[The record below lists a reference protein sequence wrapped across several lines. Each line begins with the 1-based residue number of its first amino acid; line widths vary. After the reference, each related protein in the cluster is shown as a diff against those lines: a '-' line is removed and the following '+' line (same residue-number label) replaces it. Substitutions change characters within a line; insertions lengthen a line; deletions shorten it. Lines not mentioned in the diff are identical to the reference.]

1 MIGRMS
7 SMQLHQGSL
16 DVILDAQARL
26 QRTQEELASGKRI
39 LSPSD
44 DPVAAA
50 QISSLRSELSRI
62 ETFQRN
68 IDLATSELASTETTI
83 ATAEDILNR
92 ARDLAVRA
100 SNASM
105 NGTAKRGIA
114 IEIDGLRDQL
124 LALANTKNAS
134 GEYVF
139 AGFASNAEAFSDETR
154 NINDGDWVDIEIG
167 LPVNN
172 DFATQ
177 VTFEGDA
184 NARIINIAP
193 GVTIATRVTGEAV
206 FGQSAFDQD
215 NDVLS
220 AFEALGVLAKGIRG
234 TLPTPPD
241 TSPLANDVDAQSVID
256 AGLSGIDAA
265 LERLSDSRTD
275 IGVRLNQ
282 LDDQQA
288 LNGNFALKL
297 EESMS
302 SLEDLDFTKA
312 VTEMNLQMVALQA
325 AQQAY
330 TKTQSLSLFNYL

>member
-44 DPVAAA
+44 DPIAAA

-105 NGTAKRGIA
+105 DETAKRGIA
-114 IEIDGLRDQL
+114 TEIDGLRDQL

-154 NINDGDWVDIEIG
+154 NINDGDWVDIGTG

-177 VTFEGDA
+177 VAFEGDA
-184 NARIINIAP
+184 NARVINIAP
-193 GVTIATRVTGEAV
+193 GVTIATRLTGEAV
-206 FGQSAFDQD
+206 FGQSVFDQD

-234 TLPTPPD
+234 ALPTPPD
-241 TSPLANDVDAQSVID
+241 TSPLGDVDAQSVID
-256 AGLSGIDAA
+256 AGLTGIDAA

-282 LDDQQA
+282 LDDQHA
-288 LNGNFALKL
+288 LNSNFTLKL

>member
-105 NGTAKRGIA
+105 DETAKRGIA
-114 IEIDGLRDQL
+114 TEIDSLRDQL

-154 NINDGDWVDIEIG
+154 NINDGDWVDIGTG

-184 NARIINIAP
+184 NARVINIAP
-193 GVTIATRVTGEAV
+193 GVTIATRLTGEAV
-206 FGQSAFDQD
+206 FGQSVFDQD

-234 TLPTPPD
+234 ALPTPPD
-241 TSPLANDVDAQSVID
+241 TSPLGDVDAQSVID
-256 AGLSGIDAA
+256 AGLTGIDAA

-288 LNGNFALKL
+288 LNSNFTLKL

>member
-105 NGTAKRGIA
+105 DETAKRGIA

-139 AGFASNAEAFSDETR
+139 AGYASNAEAFSDETL
-154 NINDGDWVDIEIG
+154 NINDGDWVDIGTG

-184 NARIINIAP
+184 NARVINIAP
-193 GVTIATRVTGEAV
+193 GVTIATRLTGEAV
-206 FGQSAFDQD
+206 FGQSVFDQD

-234 TLPTPPD
+234 ALPTPPD
-241 TSPLANDVDAQSVID
+241 TSPLGDVDAQSVID
-256 AGLSGIDAA
+256 AGLTGIDAA
-265 LERLSDSRTD
+265 LERLSDVRTD

-288 LNGNFALKL
+288 LNSNFTLKL

>member
-105 NGTAKRGIA
+105 DETAKRGIA
-114 IEIDGLRDQL
+114 TEIDSLRDQL

-154 NINDGDWVDIEIG
+154 NINDGDWVDIGTG

-184 NARIINIAP
+184 NARVINIAP
-193 GVTIATRVTGEAV
+193 GVTIATRLTGEAV
-206 FGQSAFDQD
+206 FGQSVFDQD

-220 AFEALGVLAKGIRG
+220 AFEALGR
-234 TLPTPPD
+234 PRQRD
-241 TSPLANDVDAQSVID
+241 
-256 AGLSGIDAA
+256 
-265 LERLSDSRTD
+265 
-275 IGVRLNQ
+275 
-282 LDDQQA
+282 
-288 LNGNFALKL
+288 
-297 EESMS
+297 
-302 SLEDLDFTKA
+302 
-312 VTEMNLQMVALQA
+312 
-325 AQQAY
+325 
-330 TKTQSLSLFNYL
+330 

>member
-44 DPVAAA
+44 DPIAAA

-105 NGTAKRGIA
+105 DETAKRGIA
-114 IEIDGLRDQL
+114 TEIDGLRDQL
-124 LALANTKNAS
+124 LALANTKSAS

-139 AGFASNAEAFSDETR
+139 AGFAS
-154 NINDGDWVDIEIG
+154 
-167 LPVNN
+167 
-172 DFATQ
+172 
-177 VTFEGDA
+177 DA
-184 NARIINIAP
+184 NARVINIAP
-193 GVTIATRVTGEAV
+193 GVTIATRLTGEAV
-206 FGQSAFDQD
+206 FGQSVFDQD

-220 AFEALGVLAKGIRG
+220 AFEALGVLAKGVRG
-234 TLPTPPD
+234 ALPTPPD
-241 TSPLANDVDAQSVID
+241 TSPLGNDVNAQSVID
-256 AGLSGIDAA
+256 AGLTGIDVA

-282 LDDQQA
+282 LDDQQT
-288 LNGNFALKL
+288 LNSNFTLKL